1 MTTRELAQRMLKH
14 THAPEEVD
22 EEMYIRHLAMF
33 VSLAI
38 NLYSSDFDLYIYT
51 YLYYSA
57 NLSETVRVMQK

>member
-14 THAPEEVD
+14 THVPEEVD

-38 NLYSSDFDLYIYT
+38 NLYSTDFDLYIYT
-51 YLYYSA
+51 YLYYGA